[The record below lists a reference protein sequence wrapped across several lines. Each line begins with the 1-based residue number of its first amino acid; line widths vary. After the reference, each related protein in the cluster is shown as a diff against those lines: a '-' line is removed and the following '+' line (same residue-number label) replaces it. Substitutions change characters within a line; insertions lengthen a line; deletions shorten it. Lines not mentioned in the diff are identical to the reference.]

1 VGPAEDRPDEQQAET
16 SAEGATT
23 PPRKGPAKK
32 GAAKAAKKVAPAKKP
47 GPEEAA
53 TEPGSPQKAAA
64 EPAKKAAP
72 TKRARP
78 QKATAQPADAPA
90 KKATAKKAAAKKSA
104 DPEARARKSAAS
116 PGSPDGPTAKKG
128 AAKKSAAKRT
138 TAKKAP
144 GKDAPDG
151 ATPREATARQRPGT
165 AMTEPPAEQRP
176 SPGRLAAEPA
186 RDASPGPSQT
196 PRAEAAPVEAKPART
211 RRRGGRFRRPEIV
224 SQPTTS
230 PIPKVPTRDPR
241 RLQQRVAVIIP
252 AKNEARRI
260 AATVRS
266 AKSIPQVDLVLV
278 VDDGSEDDTQH
289 RAREAG
295 AVVVRHSHNRGKAA
309 AMETGAAVVAMRDTP
324 ERPPRLLLF
333 IDADLGETAVN
344 TAPLIPPV
352 AEHAADFSI
361 ALLPPQAGAGGR
373 GLVVNAARRGI
384 ARLTG
389 WAPTQPLSG
398 MRCLTRAA
406 FEAAT
411 PLARGWGVETGMTI
425 DLLRQGFVAVE
436 VPCDLRH
443 RPSGNDLGGT
453 LHRAAQYRD
462 VKLALA
468 ARQLRSAA
476 EVVTRGP
483 ASGR

>member
-47 GPEEAA
+47 GPEETA

-90 KKATAKKAAAKKSA
+90 KKST
-104 DPEARARKSAAS
+104 
-116 PGSPDGPTAKKG
+116 
-128 AAKKSAAKRT
+128 AKKSAAKRT

-144 GKDAPDG
+144 AKDAPDG